1 MPTSDSG
8 LRRLIASVFLLL
20 PLSACTVGPD
30 YVKPSMETPGAF
42 RYAPANPRTPAE
54 PAGGEWWR
62 LFGDPVLSRLV
73 EAAMDGNFNLAA
85 SAQRIAQA
93 RAVARISRSGLFPSV
108 STTPAYAKT
117 GVSKTLE
124 TGPGGTFTAWDL
136 PLEVAY
142 EVDLFGRVR
151 RGAEASLADAE
162 AAVEDDLS
170 LRLVLQTEIA
180 VNYFAMRALDDDI
193 RIVSRAIEVRR
204 ETLRILKNR
213 YALGAISRLPVAQ
226 AEAELSATEALL
238 SALSRDRTRLENAI
252 AVLSGKP
259 PVELSL
265 AVDPLETPPPR
276 MPSVVPSA
284 LLESRPDIRRAER
297 LMAAE
302 NARVGVATA
311 AFYPQI
317 SIRANAGFASGRAGD
332 LFDVKSFAWGI
343 LPNIRI
349 PLFEGGRNVAEL
361 DRARARYAE
370 VYALYRQAVVEAF
383 GEVENA
389 LVSVALLEREQAANL
404 DAVRFAEEAY
414 HLSRTQFEGGWV
426 NYLSVLDAERTFL
439 DNLRLSSRLR
449 GQRYLAAVA
458 LIKSI
463 GGDWIPGGGA
473 VTRP

>member
-20 PLSACTVGPD
+20 LLSACTVGPD
-30 YVKPSMETPGAF
+30 YEKPPVETPGAF
-42 RYAPANPRTPAE
+42 RYAPATAQNAPE

-62 LFGDPVLSRLV
+62 LFGDPVLSRLM
-73 EAAMDGNFNLAA
+73 EAAMAGNFDLAA
-85 SAQRIAQA
+85 SSQRIAQA
-93 RAVARISRSGLFPSV
+93 RAVARISRSGLFPLV
-108 STTPAYAKT
+108 SANPAYART

-124 TGPGGTFTAWDL
+124 TGPGGTFTAWEL
-136 PLEVAY
+136 PLDVAY
-142 EVDLFGRVR
+142 EIDLFGRVR

-170 LRLVLQTEIA
+170 LRLILQTEIA

-204 ETLRILKNR
+204 ETLKILKNR

-238 SALSRDRTRLENAI
+238 AALSRNRTRLENAI

-259 PVELSL
+259 PTELSL
-265 AVDPLETPPPR
+265 AVAPLEKAPPG

-302 NARVGVATA
+302 NARVGVAEA
-311 AFYPQI
+311 AFYPRV
-317 SIRANAGFASGRAGD
+317 SIRANAGFASGGAGD
-332 LFDVKSFAWGI
+332 LFDVKSFTWGI
-343 LPNIRI
+343 LPDIHI
-349 PLFEGGRNVAEL
+349 PIFEGGRNVAEL

-370 VYALYRQAVVEAF
+370 VFALYRQAVVQAF
-383 GEVENA
+383 GDVENA

-414 HLSRTQFEGGWV
+414 SLSKTQFDGGWV

-439 DNLRLSSRLR
+439 DNLRLSSQLR

-463 GGDWIPGGGA
+463 GGDWAPEA
-473 VTRP
+473 EAAAP

>member
-1 MPTSDSG
+1 MPRSDSG

-20 PLSACTVGPD
+20 LLSACTVGPD
-30 YVKPSMETPGAF
+30 YVKPAIAPPVAF
-42 RYAPANPRTPAE
+42 RYAPANAPTPPE

-62 LFGDPVLSRLV
+62 LFGDPVLRRLIA
-73 EAAMDGNFNLAA
+73 AAMADNFDLAA

-108 STTPAYAKT
+108 SADPAYAKT

-124 TGPGGTFTAWDL
+124 TGPGGTFTAWNL

-142 EVDLFGRVR
+142 EIDLFGRVR

-162 AAVEDDLS
+162 AVVEDDLS

-193 RIVSRAIEVRR
+193 RIVSRAIQVRR

-252 AVLSGKP
+252 AVLSGKA

-265 AVDPLETPPPR
+265 RAAPLETPPPT

-284 LLESRPDIRRAER
+284 LLEFRPDIRRAER

-302 NARVGVATA
+302 NARVGVAAA
-311 AFYPQI
+311 AFYPRV
-317 SIRANAGFASGRAGD
+317 SIGANAGFASGQAGD
-332 LFDVKSFAWGI
+332 LFDVKSFAWGV
-343 LPNIRI
+343 LPNIHI
-349 PLFEGGRNVAEL
+349 PIFEGGRNVAEL

-370 VYALYRQAVVEAF
+370 VYARYRQVVVEAF

-389 LVSVALLEREQAANL
+389 LASVALLEREQAANL

-414 HLSRTQFEGGWV
+414 HLSKAQFDGGWV

-463 GGDWIPGGGA
+463 GGDWTPA
-473 VTRP
+473 VGSGTP